1 MFDNSLKILLRTAYN
16 KFLVFGLNVLGLSIG
31 ICSVMFITIYSI
43 DELSFDK
50 HFQNHDRIYRVV
62 TEYQTNSSSDLSM
75 AEAFLGVAPTLKR
88 EFAEVEDAVRI
99 SPYTGTIAVQYKS
112 SDDKIFEAENTYQVD
127 KEFFNIFNH
136 SFIYGN
142 ETSLSKPNSIVITKS
157 LAKKL
162 FGENSPI
169 NKAVIIDNQ
178 TFGVT
183 GVINDLPRNSDLYY
197 EALLSHDF
205 SPDDDDW
212 GNPFGFTYVLLN
224 SSVNA
229 NALEGKLNKIA
240 SDKAFSFFV
249 KAYGMKSNIKIS
261 LQSLSTVH
269 FSKQLSGDSPKG
281 NLTYLKI
288 LITLGFIILAIVA
301 FNHSNFSTSLYNGR
315 IHELSVKKLMGVN
328 KGQLIKQFVYEST
341 IITSLAFLLAAVFFV
356 SLLPAINLIVDKN
369 LSVLSLLNSQALIVL
384 ISVFFL
390 IFVAGNFY
398 PVFYS
403 LKNTTMQGLRGF
415 SNLRNNGLRK
425 VLVAGQL
432 TFTTGLIFFTIT
444 VHDQIN
450 FLKKRNLGF
459 NDNQVI
465 MVSLPENINGG
476 SGLSSFINELRQN
489 HSIKNVSLI
498 NELSFPGSEQ
508 LGYQLGW
515 IFNGNNRIEANYNL
529 YEVDSVFTHLL
540 HMKLLTG
547 DNFSDLSNKSN
558 QQAIV
563 NQAFVKMAGYKNPE
577 SIVGETVHAFDDKMK
592 IVGVVADFNYQDSRQ
607 EIRPLVMV
615 QINQTTLD
623 AKRILIQLN
632 GLDGLKSVQD
642 AYENLVPQK
651 PFEYTFLDERV
662 KKMFEQEET
671 TGQVTEMFSLLAIV
685 LAGIGLYSL
694 SNLILVQRTKEIGVR
709 KILGIAQ
716 GSLVALLSKEF
727 LILFLIA
734 FLISIP
740 FAWTQSQSWLSDYAF
755 KTDITIMTLA
765 LTGLIILTILIFGI
779 LANIWK
785 SAKMNPVDL
794 IKSE

>member
-1 MFDNSLKILLRTAYN
+1 M
-16 KFLVFGLNVLGLSIG
+16 LGLSIG
-31 ICSVMFITIYSI
+31 ISCVIFITIYSI

-75 AEAFLGVAPTLKR
+75 AESFLGVAPTLKR
-88 EFAEVEDAVRI
+88 EFAEVEDAVRV
-99 SPYTGTIAVQYKS
+99 SPYKGTITVQYKS

-127 KEFFNIFNH
+127 KEFFNIFKH

-142 ETSLSKPNSIVITKS
+142 EASLSKPNSIVITKS

-162 FGENSPI
+162 FGENSPL
-169 NKAVIIDNQ
+169 NKAVLIDNQ

-183 GVINDLPRNSDLYY
+183 GVINDLPGNSDLYY

-205 SPDDDDW
+205 SSDDDDW
-212 GNPFGFTYVLLN
+212 GNPFGFTYVLIN

-229 NALEGKLNKIA
+229 SKLEDKLNKVA

-249 KAYGMKSNIKIS
+249 KKYGMKSNIKIS

-288 LITLGFIILAIVA
+288 LITLGLLILSIIT
-301 FNHSNFSTSLYNGR
+301 FNHSNFSTSLYIER
-315 IHELSVKKLMGVN
+315 IHELSVKKLMGIN
-328 KGQLIKQFVYEST
+328 RGQLIKQFVYES
-341 IITSLAFLLAAVFFV
+341 IIIASLAFLLAAVLFV
-356 SLLPAINLIVDKN
+356 SLLPFINLIVDKN
-369 LSVLSLLNSQALIVL
+369 LSILSVLNSHALFVL

-390 IFVAGNFY
+390 IFLAGNFY

-403 LKNTTMQGLRGF
+403 LKNTTMQGLRGI

-425 VLVAGQL
+425 VLIAGQL

-444 VHDQIN
+444 VHDQVN
-450 FLKKRNLGF
+450 FIKNRDLGF

-465 MVSLPENINGG
+465 IVSLPESIKRE
-476 SGLSSFINELRQN
+476 SELTSFINELRQGN
-489 HSIKNVSLI
+489 SIKQVSLI

-515 IFNGNNRIEANYNL
+515 IYNNDNRIEANFNL
-529 YEVDSVFTHLL
+529 YEVDSSFTNLL
-540 HMKLLTG
+540 QMKFLTG
-547 DNFSDLSNKSN
+547 DNFSDLSNKSD

-577 SIVGETVHAFDDKMK
+577 SIIGEIVHAFDDRMK

-607 EIRPLVMV
+607 AIRPLIMV
-615 QINQTTLD
+615 PINQTSLD

-642 AYENLVPQK
+642 AYQNLVSQK

-662 KKMFEQEET
+662 RKMFEQEET
-671 TGQVTEMFSLLAIV
+671 TGKITEMFSLLAIV

-694 SNLILVQRTKEIGVR
+694 SSLILVQRTKEIGVR
-709 KILGIAQ
+709 KILGITQ
-716 GSLVALLSKEF
+716 GSLVALLSREF
-727 LILFLIA
+727 FILSLIA
-734 FLISIP
+734 FLISTP

-755 KTDITIMTLA
+755 KTDITIMTLG

-779 LANIWK
+779 LTNILK